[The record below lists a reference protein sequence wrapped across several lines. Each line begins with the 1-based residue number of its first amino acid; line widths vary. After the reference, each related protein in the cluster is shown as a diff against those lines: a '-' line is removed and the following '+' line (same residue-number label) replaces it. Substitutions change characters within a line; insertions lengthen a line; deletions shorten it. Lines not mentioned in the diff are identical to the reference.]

1 MKRIYTFLVIVV
13 LSIGTAQAGDG
24 YIPFVAKNKNWHV
37 LGFSVGPYSS
47 VSDYRFGSEEVV
59 YGSHTYLNLYEIND
73 KGEEHSIG
81 LLREENRRVYIFD
94 KATEQEYCAY
104 DFTLEVGDMFDIG
117 YGSMAD
123 HCIVTKVG
131 KVNINGM
138 NLKTITF
145 SSIAS
150 YDDKEM
156 FHEDHTWVEGIGS
169 WGGPEEGWQPNT
181 LASSWSYD
189 LAFMTMPGH
198 NPDFYP
204 ISFWDVWGTNNF
216 IVGQELLKG
225 EDLGFPNK
233 WSDSLNYEIVGGRL
247 HVFGNMCIQ
256 SGPNN
261 YIYCKLTPTGK
272 NATYEITLQ
281 KEGVEPI
288 SDGIY
293 DYAVDL
299 YFDIPLLKSGDNYD
313 FVIVD
318 QYGEHP
324 ISIHTGITKATSAV
338 GKTGRRAY
346 DLQGR
351 PVSGKQRRGL
361 YIRGGRV
368 RVAK

>member
-169 WGGPEEGWQPNT
+169 WGGPEEGCSLIPSQVRGV
-181 LASSWSYD
+181 
-189 LAFMTMPGH
+189 MTWP
-198 NPDFYP
+198 
-204 ISFWDVWGTNNF
+204 S
-216 IVGQELLKG
+216 
-225 EDLGFPNK
+225 
-233 WSDSLNYEIVGGRL
+233 
-247 HVFGNMCIQ
+247 
-256 SGPNN
+256 
-261 YIYCKLTPTGK
+261 
-272 NATYEITLQ
+272 
-281 KEGVEPI
+281 
-288 SDGIY
+288 
-293 DYAVDL
+293 
-299 YFDIPLLKSGDNYD
+299 
-313 FVIVD
+313 
-318 QYGEHP
+318 
-324 ISIHTGITKATSAV
+324 
-338 GKTGRRAY
+338 
-346 DLQGR
+346 
-351 PVSGKQRRGL
+351 
-361 YIRGGRV
+361 
-368 RVAK
+368 